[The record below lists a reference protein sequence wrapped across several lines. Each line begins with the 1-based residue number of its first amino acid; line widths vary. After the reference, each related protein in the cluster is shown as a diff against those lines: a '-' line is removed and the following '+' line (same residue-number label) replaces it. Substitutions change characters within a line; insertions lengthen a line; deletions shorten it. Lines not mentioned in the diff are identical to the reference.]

1 MIATAALSG
10 LRQSELLALRWQ
22 DVDFEAGVIRV
33 RYQLSRGSADAPATL
48 VPLKTD
54 SSAREV
60 VLVDGLAAIL
70 REQRAD
76 ALSSGF
82 HGAESF
88 VFTTRNGTPISQ
100 RNATRS
106 LARVV
111 RAAGLNGVAF
121 HALRHGFAS
130 TLIVELRLD
139 PVVVS
144 RQLGHARPSITLD
157 RYSHLFDRAR
167 HADDLR
173 ERLASS
179 GLATA
184 VAGVR

>member
-1 MIATAALSG
+1 V
-10 LRQSELLALRWQ
+10 E
-22 DVDFEAGVIRV
+22 
-33 RYQLSRGSADAPATL
+33 
-48 VPLKTD
+48 
-54 SSAREV
+54 
-60 VLVDGLAAIL
+60 GLAALL
-70 REQRAD
+70 REQRAR

-82 HGAESF
+82 HGEKSF
-88 VFTTRNGTPISQ
+88 VFSTRSGTPISQ

-106 LARVV
+106 LGRVA
-111 RAAGLNGVAF
+111 RAASLEGVGY
-121 HALRHGFAS
+121 HTLRHGFAS

-167 HADDLR
+167 HVDDLH

-179 GLATA
+179 GLAA
-184 VAGVR
+184 AIIGVR